1 MKLQSHNASLNELIM
16 QEAANVARQ
25 YEELKAEMAIQNE
38 KEQEMIKMSSL
49 QIRTIENLLKKI
61 RGKNMV
67 GH

>member
-1 MKLQSHNASLNELIM
+1 M

>member
-1 MKLQSHNASLNELIM
+1 M

-25 YEELKAEMAIQNE
+25 YEELKAEMAIQKE

-61 RGKNMV
+61 RGIIQTLIKIRLGNAV
-67 GH
+67 L